1 MVSSVKL
8 WLTNGGGEKGRNW
21 SRSGKLCKEADEHVD
36 DVLLRFEDELILAGG
51 VDSAVSDAG
60 VECCWY
66 RFWLGGVIGETGEL
80 GELQTPS
87 SWVFSNAKSC

>member
-8 WLTNGGGEKGRNW
+8 WLTNSGGAKGRNW

-36 DVLLRFEDELILAGG
+36 DILLRFEDELILAGG
-51 VDSAVSDAG
+51 VDSVVLEISCVG

-66 RFWLGGVIGETGEL
+66 RL
-80 GELQTPS
+80 
-87 SWVFSNAKSC
+87 